1 MKKLSLVCTVV
12 IALGIFVAAKS
23 DAAKAPKDKTVKGWV
38 SDSKC
43 AAKGAN
49 ADHASCGNK
58 CVAAGEKVVL
68 VTDKGHKVLNV
79 DNPDTLKDHMA
90 HHVAVK
96 GMVDSS
102 ANTIHVDSVTMLASQ
117 GGNKAA
123 ADDMKNM
130 H

>member
-1 MKKLSLVCTVV
+1 MKRLSLVCTVV
-12 IALGIFVAAKS
+12 LVLGIFVAAKS

-79 DNPDTLKDHMA
+79 DNPVTLKDHMA

-117 GGNKAA
+117 GGNKPA